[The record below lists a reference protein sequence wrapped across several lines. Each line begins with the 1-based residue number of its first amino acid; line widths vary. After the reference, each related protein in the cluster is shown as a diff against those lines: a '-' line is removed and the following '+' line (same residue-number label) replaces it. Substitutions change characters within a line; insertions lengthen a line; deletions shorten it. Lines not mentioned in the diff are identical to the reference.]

1 MNQWDISFERPAWG
15 TALAALCPGDSL
27 SAVKFLT
34 LMETEPDDMVEEA
47 LRVLEERNILLDVS
61 RLPEDFGAGDTALRL
76 RREQQLVQQKV
87 LLTNLE
93 ENDPL
98 RLYLEELS
106 EIPTAGD
113 PQVLAEKFLAGE
125 EAAAP
130 LLANAML
137 GSVVELAVSHVGR
150 GVLLM
155 DLIQEGSLGL
165 WQAITAYSGGDFVAY
180 CRRSISM
187 ALAKAVILQARASG
201 IGKRMRVLL
210 EDYQSVDEQ
219 LLSELG
225 RNPTEEE
232 IAEKLHLSLQET
244 GFVKEMLDAARMMAR
259 TTPKEEPEDAQ
270 EDLAVEDTAYFQM
283 RQRIQ
288 ELLSSLSEQDAKI
301 LSLRFGLDG
310 KLPMTPE
317 QTGKAVGLTPEEV
330 VEREAAALANLRT
343 NRNA

>member
-1 MNQWDISFERPAWG
+1 MNQWDISFEKPAWE
-15 TALAALCPGDSL
+15 TALETLRPGDSL
-27 SAVKFLT
+27 SAAKFLA
-34 LMETEPDDMVEEA
+34 LLETEPDEVVEEA
-47 LRVLEERNILLDVS
+47 LQALEEQNILLDVS
-61 RLPEDFGAGDTALRL
+61 QLPEDFGAGDTALRL
-76 RREQQLVQQKV
+76 RREQQLVQQKA

-98 RLYLEELS
+98 RLFLEELS
-106 EIPTAGD
+106 QIPTAGD
-113 PQVLAEKFLAGE
+113 PQVLAEKFLAGDE
-125 EAAAP
+125 TAAP

-137 GSVVELAVSHVGR
+137 YSVVELAASHVGR

-165 WQAITAYSGGDFVAY
+165 WQAITAYRGGDFTTH
-180 CRRSISM
+180 CQRSISM
-187 ALAKAVILQARASG
+187 AMAKAVVLQARASG

-219 LLSELG
+219 LLSQLG

-259 TTPKEEPEDAQ
+259 STPQEEPEDAQ

-288 ELLSSLSEQDAKI
+288 ELLSSLSDTDVQI

-317 QTGKAVGLTPEEV
+317 QTGNAVGLTPEEV
-330 VEREAAALANLRT
+330 VAREAAALAKLRT

>member
-1 MNQWDISFERPAWG
+1 MNQWDISFERPAWEAVLE
-15 TALAALCPGDSL
+15 ALRPGDSF
-27 SAVKFLT
+27 SAVKFLA
-34 LMETEPDDMVEEA
+34 LLETEPDDVVEEA
-47 LRVLEERNILLDVS
+47 LRVLEERDVLLDIS
-61 RLPEDFGAGDTALRL
+61 QLPEDFGAGDTALRL
-76 RREQQLVQQKV
+76 RREQQLVQQKT

-93 ENDPL
+93 DNDPL

-106 EIPTAGD
+106 EMPTAGN
-113 PQVLAEKFLAGE
+113 PQILVEKFLAGD
-125 EAAAP
+125 EAVAP
-130 LLANAML
+130 LLVNAML
-137 GSVVELAVSHVGR
+137 GAVVELAVSHVGR

-165 WQAITAYSGGDFVAY
+165 WQAITDYRGGDFTPY
-180 CRRSISM
+180 CQRSISM
-187 ALAKAVILQARASG
+187 AMAKAVILQARASG
-201 IGKRMRVLL
+201 IGKRMRTLM

-225 RNPTEEE
+225 RNPTEQE

-259 TTPKEEPEDAQ
+259 SAPEEELEDTQ

-288 ELLSSLSEQDAKI
+288 ELLSSLSETDVQI

-310 KLPMTPE
+310 KPPMTPE
-317 QTGKAVGLTPEEV
+317 QTGNAVGLTPEEV
-330 VEREAAALANLRT
+330 VAREAAALAKLRT

>member
-1 MNQWDISFERPAWG
+1 MNQWDISFERPASS
-15 TALAALCPGDSL
+15 AVLEMLRPGDSL
-27 SAVKFLT
+27 SAAKFLA
-34 LMETEPDDMVEEA
+34 LLETEPDDAVEEA
-47 LRVLEERNILLDVS
+47 LQVLEEQNILLDVS
-61 RLPEDFGAGDTALRL
+61 QLPEDFGSGETALRL
-76 RREQQLVQQKV
+76 HREQQLVQQKA

-113 PQVLAEKFLAGE
+113 PQVLAEKFLAGDE
-125 EAAAP
+125 TAAP

-137 GSVVELAVSHVGR
+137 GSVVELAASHVSR

-165 WQAITAYSGGDFVAY
+165 WQAITAYRGGDFTAH

-187 ALAKAVILQARASG
+187 AMAKAVILQARASG
-201 IGKRMRVLL
+201 VGKRMRALM

-232 IAEKLHLSLQET
+232 IAEKLHLTLQET
-244 GFVKEMLDAARMMAR
+244 GLVKEMLDAARMMAR
-259 TTPKEEPEDAQ
+259 STPEEKPEDAQ

-301 LSLRFGLDG
+301 LSLRFGLDS

-330 VEREAAALANLRT
+330 VERETAALAKLRT
-343 NRNA
+343 NRKA

>member
-1 MNQWDISFERPAWG
+1 MNQWDISFEKPAWE
-15 TALAALCPGDSL
+15 TALETLRPGDNL
-27 SAVKFLT
+27 SAAKFLA
-34 LMETEPDDMVEEA
+34 LLETEPDDVVEEA
-47 LRVLEERNILLDVS
+47 LQALEEQNIFLDVS
-61 RLPEDFGAGDTALRL
+61 QLPEDFGSGETALRL
-76 RREQQLVQQKV
+76 RREQQLVQKKA

-113 PQVLAEKFLAGE
+113 PQVLAEKFLAGD

-137 GSVVELAVSHVGR
+137 GSVVELAASHVGR

-165 WQAITAYSGGDFVAY
+165 WQAITAYSGGDFTTH
-180 CRRSISM
+180 CQRSISM
-187 ALAKAVILQARASG
+187 AMAKAVVLQARASG

-259 TTPKEEPEDAQ
+259 SKPEEEPEDAQ

-288 ELLSSLSEQDAKI
+288 ELFSSLSETDVQI

-330 VEREAAALANLRT
+330 VEREAAALAKLRT

>member
-1 MNQWDISFERPAWG
+1 MNQWDISFEKPAWE
-15 TALAALCPGDSL
+15 TALETLRPGESL
-27 SAVKFLT
+27 SAAKFLA
-34 LMETEPDDMVEEA
+34 LLETEPDDVVEEA
-47 LRVLEERNILLDVS
+47 LQALEEQNILLDVS
-61 RLPEDFGAGDTALRL
+61 QLPEDFGAGDTALRL
-76 RREQQLVQQKV
+76 RREQQLVQQKA

-113 PQVLAEKFLAGE
+113 PQVLAEKFLAGDE
-125 EAAAP
+125 TAAP

-137 GSVVELAVSHVGR
+137 YSVVELAASHVGR

-165 WQAITAYSGGDFVAY
+165 WQAITAYSGGDFATH
-180 CRRSISM
+180 CQRSISM
-187 ALAKAVILQARASG
+187 AMAKAVILQARANG
-201 IGKRMRVLL
+201 IGKRMRALM

-259 TTPKEEPEDAQ
+259 SAPEEEPEDAQ

-288 ELLSSLSEQDAKI
+288 ELLSSLSEKDAKI

-317 QTGKAVGLTPEEV
+317 QTGNAVGLTPEEV
-330 VEREAAALANLRT
+330 VAREAAALAKLRT

>member
-1 MNQWDISFERPAWG
+1 MNQWDISFEKPAWE
-15 TALAALCPGDSL
+15 TALETLRPGESL
-27 SAVKFLT
+27 SAAKFLA
-34 LMETEPDDMVEEA
+34 LLETEPDDVVEEA
-47 LRVLEERNILLDVS
+47 LQALEEQNILLDVS
-61 RLPEDFGAGDTALRL
+61 QLPEDFGAGDTALRL
-76 RREQQLVQQKV
+76 RREQQLVQQKA

-98 RLYLEELS
+98 RLFLEELS
-106 EIPTAGD
+106 QIPTAGD
-113 PQVLAEKFLAGE
+113 PQVLAEKFLAGDE
-125 EAAAP
+125 TAAP

-137 GSVVELAVSHVGR
+137 YSVVELAAAHVGR

-165 WQAITAYSGGDFVAY
+165 WQAITAYSGGDFATH
-180 CRRSISM
+180 CQRSISM
-187 ALAKAVILQARASG
+187 AMAKAVILQARASG
-201 IGKRMRVLL
+201 IGQRMRRLM
-210 EDYQSVDEQ
+210 EDYQAVDEQ
-219 LLSELG
+219 LLSEMG

-259 TTPKEEPEDAQ
+259 SLPEEEPEDAQ

-288 ELLSSLSEQDAKI
+288 ELLSSLSERDAKI

>member
-1 MNQWDISFERPAWG
+1 MNQWDISFEKPAWE
-15 TALAALCPGDSL
+15 TALETLRPGDSL
-27 SAVKFLT
+27 SAAKFLA
-34 LMETEPDDMVEEA
+34 LLETEPDDVVEEA
-47 LRVLEERNILLDVS
+47 LQVLEEQNILLDVS
-61 RLPEDFGAGDTALRL
+61 QLPEDFGAGETALRL
-76 RREQQLVQQKV
+76 RREQQLVSQNA

-93 ENDPL
+93 ENAPL

-106 EIPTAGD
+106 EIPAAGD

-125 EAAAP
+125 ETAAP
-130 LLANAML
+130 LLTNAML
-137 GSVVELAVSHVGR
+137 GSVVELAFSHVGR

-165 WQAITAYSGGDFVAY
+165 WQAITAYRGGDFTAH
-180 CRRSISM
+180 CQRSISM
-187 ALAKAVILQARASG
+187 AMAKAVILQARASG
-201 IGKRMRVLL
+201 IGKRMRALM

-219 LLSELG
+219 LLSQLG

-259 TTPKEEPEDAQ
+259 SAPEEEPEDAQ

-288 ELLSSLSEQDAKI
+288 ELLSSLSETDVQI

-330 VEREAAALANLRT
+330 VAREAAALAKLRT